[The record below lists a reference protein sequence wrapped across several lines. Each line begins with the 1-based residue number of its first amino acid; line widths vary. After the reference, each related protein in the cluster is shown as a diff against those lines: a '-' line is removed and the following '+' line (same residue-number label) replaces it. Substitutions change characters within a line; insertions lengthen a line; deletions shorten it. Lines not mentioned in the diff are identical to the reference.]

1 VIELEAVE
9 FVLKAPH
16 LLHDLVDHELGISTN
31 VEVSNP
37 KLDGDTQVVD
47 KGLIL
52 CYIVR
57 GYEVES
63 DHVMYVNSEG

>member
-1 VIELEAVE
+1 
-9 FVLKAPH
+9 
-16 LLHDLVDHELGISTN
+16 LGISTN